1 MKENLRIAP
10 GKNIYFK
17 DNLIPLSQ
25 NVSFTKVSKNNYKS
39 IKVIIS
45 NNSIIRLMKYLISKA
60 ISMNIINNS
69 TLFVEGK
76 INFEND
82 KQSFT
87 EIFSEDGTGSLIFI
101 NNNYNFKNINISNLS
116 AISIISYFM
125 EELIL

>member
-1 MKENLRIAP
+1 
-10 GKNIYFK
+10 
-17 DNLIPLSQ
+17 
-25 NVSFTKVSKNNYKS
+25 
-39 IKVIIS
+39 
-45 NNSIIRLMKYLISKA
+45 MKYLISKKG

-116 AISIISYFM
+116 KPNLNNF
-125 EELIL
+125 ILYGGINFINSNVSLENIYLKNSKNEDGINIVNSKK